1 MEYKQYI
8 ESVNA
13 ITVPAQKKMVKT
25 ASDAMKL
32 METAYNAQTDRLRAC
47 YNARFPTKPTKTLSK
62 AEDAAYK
69 TAITAIVNETD
80 TEIVKLMDTAIAQI
94 HALAEQ
100 AYREVKTLR
109 DDAINTTMSGTT
121 SENELDGGILLLLNY
136 LQNIK
141 NTPVGK
147 KTEEQCRTF
156 LYDVAR
162 KNRPLFPL
170 NRRIYDLSVERA
182 IAQYKINKKDKRKI
196 ISLRRP
202 TMKALGFVQSKEMVH
217 IKF

>member
-1 MEYKQYI
+1 MEYKKYI

-47 YNARFPTKPTKTLSK
+47 YNAHFPTKPTKTLSK

-80 TEIVKLMDTAIAQI
+80 KAIVDFMNKAIVDI
-94 HALAEQ
+94 HASAEQ
-100 AYREVKTLR
+100 AYHQVHSSR
-109 DDAINTTMSGTT
+109 DTNITMSGTT
-121 SENELDGGILLLLNY
+121 SKEDLDGGILLLLRY
-136 LQNIK
+136 LNDLQK
-141 NTPVGK
+141 NPVGK

-202 TMKALGFVQSKEMVH
+202 TMKALGVVQSKEMVH

>member
-47 YNARFPTKPTKTLSK
+47 YNARFPTKPTKPLSE

-109 DDAINTTMSGTT
+109 DGANITMSGTT
-121 SENELDGGILLLLNY
+121 SKEDLDGGILLLLRY
-136 LQNIK
+136 LNDLQK
-141 NTPVGK
+141 NPVGK

-170 NRRIYDLSVERA
+170 NRRIGDLSVERA

>member
-25 ASDAMKL
+25 ASDAMEL

-47 YNARFPTKPTKTLSK
+47 YNAHFPTKSTKTLSK

-69 TAITAIVNETD
+69 TAITAIANETD
-80 TEIVKLMDTAIAQI
+80 QAIVDFMNKAIVDI
-94 HALAEQ
+94 HASAEQ
-100 AYREVKTLR
+100 AYRQVHSLR
-109 DDAINTTMSGTT
+109 DTNITMSGTT
-121 SENELDGGILLLLNY
+121 SKEDLDGGILLLLQY
-136 LQNIK
+136 LNDLQK
-141 NTPVGK
+141 NPVGK
-147 KTEEQCRTF
+147 KTKRQCRTF

-170 NRRIYDLSVERA
+170 NRRNYKLSVERA
-182 IAQYKINKKDKRKI
+182 IAQYKINKKEKQKI
-196 ISLRRP
+196 IKRYRP
-202 TMKALGFVQSKEMVH
+202 TMNAMGSKRWKEMVH